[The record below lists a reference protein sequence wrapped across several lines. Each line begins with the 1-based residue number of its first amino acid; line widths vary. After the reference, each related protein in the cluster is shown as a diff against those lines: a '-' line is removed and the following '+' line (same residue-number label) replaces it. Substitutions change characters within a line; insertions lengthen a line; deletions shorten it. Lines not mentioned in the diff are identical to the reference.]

1 MPPLPLPQCCIS
13 RLGLVEHRLTCI
25 PRPARLLLLLQNL
38 QHGLPLGWDP
48 SAPVKQ
54 PLAGPPA
61 AHTLLPGG
69 EPLRPVNQ
77 QTGHGAAAAA
87 GGQHPPQHQQQHHD
101 PQQQHPPELPLDA
114 AELAAA
120 AAAAGCGDIDWR
132 SPEQVAHLLR
142 ILHMERLRRLGQQL
156 PPAYRG

>member
-1 MPPLPLPQCCIS
+1 MAK
-13 RLGLVEHRLTCI
+13 RLREDEPSQVVTCEE
-25 PRPARLLLLLQNL
+25 RSAKRQASGAGGVAENL